1 MLVFLLS
8 VVDELQMLVRLLF
21 VVMHWV
27 MVTRELLFWS
37 VNNKNKFENLSLE
50 NSIFSC
56 DKYWHCQDGYAD
68 LKTCGN
74 GLGFLDTD

>member
-8 VVDELQMLVRLLF
+8 VVDELQMSVILLF

-37 VNNKNKFENLSLE
+37 VNNKNKQAGAEL
-50 NSIFSC
+50 
-56 DKYWHCQDGYAD
+56 CQAQV
-68 LKTCGN
+68 K
-74 GLGFLDTD
+74 LG

>member
-37 VNNKNKFENLSLE
+37 VNNKNKFEQVIISAVINTGTAKMGEL
-50 NSIFSC
+50 
-56 DKYWHCQDGYAD
+56 
-68 LKTCGN
+68 T
-74 GLGFLDTD
+74 

>member
-37 VNNKNKFENLSLE
+37 VNNKNEQAVPSSVQAE
-50 NSIFSC
+50 SS
-56 DKYWHCQDGYAD
+56 
-68 LKTCGN
+68 
-74 GLGFLDTD
+74 